1 MFILNKHVPLK
12 EEVLE
17 ANQAPYMTESLRKD
31 KIPAINKIL
40 LKYRK
45 KNLFSFKKEKKLLK

>member
-12 EEVLE
+12 KEVLE

-31 KIPAINKIL
+31 KGSCYKQNTFKI
-40 LKYRK
+40 
-45 KNLFSFKKEKKLLK
+45 